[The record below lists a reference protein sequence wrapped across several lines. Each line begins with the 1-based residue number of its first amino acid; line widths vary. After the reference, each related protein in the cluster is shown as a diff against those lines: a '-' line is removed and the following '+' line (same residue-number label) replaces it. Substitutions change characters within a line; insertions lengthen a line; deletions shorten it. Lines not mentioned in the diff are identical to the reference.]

1 MVIGTGPAGSAT
13 AALLATYGINTLII
27 NRYRWLANTPRAHI
41 TNQRT
46 MEVLRDLGRNVKDE
60 AYMHAADQDLMGEN
74 VFCESLAGEEIGRM
88 KSWGKHPLSPAEH
101 IMSSST
107 RMNDLPQT
115 FIEPLLY
122 QTAAS
127 RGGQSRMSCEYLSH
141 IQDRD
146 GVTVTC
152 KDRLTNKDF
161 TVRCKYL
168 VGGDGGNS
176 LVAEHSVPC

>member
-1 MVIGTGPAGSAT
+1 
-13 AALLATYGINTLII
+13 
-27 NRYRWLANTPRAHI
+27 
-41 TNQRT
+41 
-46 MEVLRDLGRNVKDE
+46 
-60 AYMHAADQDLMGEN
+60 
-74 VFCESLAGEEIGRM
+74 
-88 KSWGKHPLSPAEH
+88 
-101 IMSSST
+101 MSSPT

-115 FIEPLLY
+115 FMEPLLCK
-122 QTAAS
+122 TAAS

-141 IQDRD
+141 IQDKD

-168 VGGDGGNS
+168 VGCDGGNS